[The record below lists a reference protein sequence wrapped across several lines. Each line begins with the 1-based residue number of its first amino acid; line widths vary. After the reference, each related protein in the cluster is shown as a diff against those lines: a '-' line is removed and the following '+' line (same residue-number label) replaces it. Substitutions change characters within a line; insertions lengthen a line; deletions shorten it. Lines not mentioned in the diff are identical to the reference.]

1 MGLPNDQQTAVGH
14 WADNSSMP
22 VSYDSNGNSLET
34 QAKAKVQ
41 MAVRDGWNLR
51 PEGSFPMEIP
61 KAIPSTPLPGHK
73 CCTPEDRVFYQADSP
88 EMPVTPSLPVP
99 VNDRLGWDEGSP
111 FGNLPIDTACKRCQ
125 QLSSFE
131 WFPYAETHT
140 CTLKEG
146 SDSEDESVQA
156 IVGTASP
163 ARLAT
168 RTMYENP
175 VQVVDRRTGVI
186 HLYTEGAYTV
196 CSTFQ
201 CDTPGKP
208 RAIAEFHRS
217 ATVLQM
223 EEHSLFL
230 CKRCYHAGASD
241 KFGHA
246 ENIRPYYDLV
256 LSDESD
262 SDEESG
268 ADSSDSSISSI

>member
-41 MAVRDGWNLR
+41 TAVRDGWNLM
-51 PEGSFPMEIP
+51 PEGSFPMKIP
-61 KAIPSTPLPGHK
+61 GIN
-73 CCTPEDRVFYQADSP
+73 
-88 EMPVTPSLPVP
+88 PVTPFSRGICTTPDNDARDPMESPGMPSLSPVS
-99 VNDRLGWDEGSP
+99 VRIRRDWDEDTP
-111 FGNLPIDTACKRCQ
+111 FGELGTIPMCKRCL

-131 WFPYAETHT
+131 WFPFAELHS
-140 CTLKEG
+140 CNLDDENE
-146 SDSEDESVQA
+146 SEHASVQA
-156 IVGTASP
+156 LAGTVSP
-163 ARLAT
+163 ARPSTRAT
-168 RTMYENP
+168 YENP
-175 VQVVDRRTGVI
+175 VQVVDKRSGVI
-186 HLYTEGAYTV
+186 HLYTGSAHTV

-201 CDTPGKP
+201 CDTPEKP
-208 RAIAEFHRS
+208 RAIAEFHKS
-217 ATVLQM
+217 AKALHM
-223 EEHSLFL
+223 EEHRFFL
-230 CKRCYHAGASD
+230 CKRCYHAGVSD

-268 ADSSDSSISSI
+268 ADTSDSSVSST